1 MAITQDQSWISKNW
15 DHVVA
20 ANHEMFLVAEFIF
33 LVAEI
38 FMSANFEG
46 VLAL

>member
-1 MAITQDQSWISKNW
+1 MNLEKLN
-15 DHVVA
+15 HGLA
-20 ANHEMFLVAEFIF
+20 ANHEVFLVAEIIF